1 MKKIVHICEE
11 FEYMW
16 IGKDNGLIPIY
27 MQEKYGY
34 DSEIWTYDLKN
45 DLPNEIRGV
54 KILKLKEFCPRI
66 RNFTAGVKFLKRLN
80 LYLHLI
86 KNAKDIDVLMLF
98 HMTKS
103 SYWNTLFYKRMN
115 PNGKVYIKAD
125 FNLEVYKK
133 EIEIIEGKSKN
144 LRSFFKKRRYLSEY
158 KKRKKLAKICDLISY
173 ESKES
178 YEYMKGDYAGIS
190 TEGKTIYLPNGVD
203 NFFIEKNISLK
214 DYEEK
219 EKIFLTV
226 GRLGTQEKNTE
237 AILDALD
244 RMDIKDWKFYLVGKI
259 ENKFH
264 KKIEEFYIKN
274 PEKKEKVIFTG
285 PIYDRK
291 ELYSYYNR
299 AKVFVLPSRWESFGI
314 AMVEAMMF
322 GNYILT
328 TPTCAVRDITDDGR
342 IGKVICDENLKVEL
356 CKIINEEVDF
366 KKNYFMT
373 LNYSKNF
380 HWSRLIDTLHKALK

>member
-27 MQEKYGY
+27 MKEKYGY
-34 DSEIWTYDLKN
+34 DSEIWTYNLKN
-45 DLPNEIRGV
+45 DLPDEIRGV
-54 KILKLKEFCPRI
+54 KILKLKEFCPWI
-66 RNFTAGVKFLKRLN
+66 RNFIAGVKFIKRLN

-98 HMTKS
+98 HMSKS
-103 SYWNTLFYKRMN
+103 SYWNTLFYKKIN

-133 EIEIIEGKSKN
+133 EIKIIESKSKN

-158 KKRKKLAKICDLISY
+158 KKRKKLAEVCDLISY

-178 YEYMKGDYAGIS
+178 YEYVKDDYAGVS
-190 TEGKTIYLPNGVD
+190 TKGKTIYLPNGID
-203 NFFIEKNISLK
+203 DSFIRKNMSIK
-214 DYEEK
+214 NYDEK

-226 GRLGTQEKNTE
+226 GRLGTYEKNTE

-244 RMDIKDWKFYLVGKI
+244 GMDIKEWKFYLVGKVEKKFQKRI
-259 ENKFH
+259 EK
-264 KKIEEFYIKN
+264 FYIEN

-291 ELYSYYNR
+291 VLYSYYNR
-299 AKVFVLPSRWESFGI
+299 AKIFVLPSRWESFGI

-328 TPTCAVRDITDDGR
+328 TPTCAVTDITDNGR
-342 IGKVICDENLKVEL
+342 IGKIISVDNLRTEICKLLK
-356 CKIINEEVDF
+356 EE
-366 KKNYFMT
+366 KKLEKNYFAT
-373 LNYSKNF
+373 LNHSKKF
-380 HWSRLIDTLHKALK
+380 HWSSLIDKLHKAIK